1 MSGSRTYQVGKAT
14 ATPQEKLLRQLSFES
29 IRYLVPLS
37 SWQSAYCSRCWEGCN
52 RFLQTSLQISL
63 FYMWHLLCL
72 GSFISFWW
80 SVFCLRECMQ
90 LSEPGTPVWSF
101 WFLVGFP
108 HCTLL
113 QPAPAAWLQANC
125 IAVPSSSKAS
135 HLKVGFL
142 GHSLIRFNLIP
153 CVPFWRVAYKM
164 QQIKTYYLYSLP
176 GVNA

>member
-1 MSGSRTYQVGKAT
+1 MPGSRTYQVGKAT
-14 ATPQEKLLRQLSFES
+14 AAPQEKLLWQLSFES
-29 IRYLVPLS
+29 IRYMVPLS
-37 SWQSAYCSRCWEGCN
+37 SWQSAYCSRCWEGCK

-80 SVFCLRECMQ
+80 SLLPERMHATLRTGDTCLELLVPCRIPPC
-90 LSEPGTPVWSF
+90 TP
-101 WFLVGFP
+101 
-108 HCTLL
+108 L
-113 QPAPAAWLQANC
+113 QPAPAARLQANC

-153 CVPFWRVAYKM
+153 CVPFWRVAYKT